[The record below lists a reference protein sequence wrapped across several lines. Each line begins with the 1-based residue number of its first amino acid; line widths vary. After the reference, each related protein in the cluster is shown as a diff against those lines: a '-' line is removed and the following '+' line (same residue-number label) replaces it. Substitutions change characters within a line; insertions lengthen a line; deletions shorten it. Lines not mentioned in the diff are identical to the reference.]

1 MRLARIAGDD
11 GPRPVVQDGRYWR
24 EVVDPFADDLA
35 YTGRDYPLDDVR
47 LLAPVQPVVVVGLT
61 HSGSRDDRPP
71 QPQAFTKS
79 ARTVTGP
86 GGAITVD
93 DDLGQVNIETEL
105 AIVIRRSCRRLT
117 VDTALD
123 AVLGYTIA
131 NDVTLADQMPLDR
144 TMTQAKNG
152 DGFTPLGPWI
162 ETDLDPRSLSM
173 STQVNGATIATAS
186 TAQLAWTVAE
196 QLAYLTRYM
205 RLGPGDVVL
214 TGCPGTFAPVK
225 PGDQAVVTIDGIGEL
240 SNPIRTFPMNP

>member
-1 MRLARIAGDD
+1 MRIARVDTSE
-11 GPRPVVQDGRYWR
+11 GPRPVVQDGQLWR
-24 EVVDPFADDLA
+24 EVLDPFADDLS
-35 YTGRDYPLDDVR
+35 YTGREHPVDRAR
-47 LLAPVQPVVVVGLT
+47 LLAPVRPTVVVGLT
-61 HSGSRDDRPP
+61 HSGSRDDRPA

-86 GGAITVD
+86 GGTIAVD

-105 AIVIRRSCRRLT
+105 AVVIRRSCRRLT

-162 ETDLDPRSLSM
+162 ETDLDPGTALM
-173 STQVNGATIATAS
+173 STRVNGDIIAAAS

-196 QLAYLTRYM
+196 QLTYLTRYM

-225 PGDQAVVTIDGIGEL
+225 PGDQAVVAIDGIGEL
-240 SNPIRTFPMNP
+240 SNPVRTQG

>member
-1 MRLARIAGDD
+1 MRIARIAGDE
-11 GPRPVVQDGRYWR
+11 GPRPVVQHGRYWR
-24 EVVDPFADDLA
+24 EVVDPFAADLT
-35 YTGRDYPLDDVR
+35 YTGLDHSVDGAR
-47 LLAPVQPVVVVGLT
+47 LLAPVEPAVVVGLT
-61 HSGSRDDRPP
+61 HSGSRDGRPP

-86 GGAITVD
+86 GGAVTVD
-93 DDLGQVNIETEL
+93 EDLGQVNIETEL

-117 VDTALD
+117 LDTALD

-162 ETDLDPRSLSM
+162 ETDLDPRALSM
-173 STQVNGATIATAS
+173 STQVNGATIAAAS
-186 TAQLAWTVAE
+186 TGQLAWTVAE

-225 PGDQAVVTIDGIGEL
+225 PGDQAVVAIGGIGEL
-240 SNPIRTFPMNP
+240 SNPIRTSR